1 MPAAANAS
9 ATKKRCIV
17 HGPVEAGAIVS
28 GYQYAPDQH
37 LVLDEADLDRL
48 RPAKDRALAL
58 ERCLEISQLN
68 PVLFSGRSLYLLPDG
83 PAAHPPYALL
93 VHVFQERQQAAL
105 GQVVLGQ
112 RRQLALVR
120 PDGRLLAVHVLHYPT
135 QLRSRDSFEEELR
148 ASAIGAAESRLAGLL
163 IDACSQPVRWS
174 EYRDDSAE
182 QLTALVEAKLQ
193 GRTPEAPAVEETPI
207 LSLLD
212 ALQQSVAAAERRVPA
227 AAGKK
232 GKKKTARRSA

>member
-1 MPAAANAS
+1 MSTVTLSVSGASPGPEESPAGAVRGRGRASWSGLLRLGLAAIPVKAYAATAS
-9 ATKKRCIV
+9 APEIPCHQLHAGCGQRIRYEKRCSV

-48 RPAKDRALAL
+48 RPANERALSL

-120 PDGRLLAVHVLHYPT
+120 PTGDCWPSMCSTIPRNC
-135 QLRSRDSFEEELR
+135 
-148 ASAIGAAESRLAGLL
+148 AAETRSKKSCAPVPSALPKVAWP
-163 IDACSQPVRWS
+163 AC
-174 EYRDDSAE
+174 
-182 QLTALVEAKLQ
+182 
-193 GRTPEAPAVEETPI
+193 
-207 LSLLD
+207 
-212 ALQQSVAAAERRVPA
+212 
-227 AAGKK
+227 
-232 GKKKTARRSA
+232 